1 MMNEANERV
10 MLCAF
15 EGWNDAC
22 HGATNVVHHL
32 ISHFETT
39 EVRTI
44 RSDAYYDYQS
54 VRPVICH
61 MDGTARI
68 IWPETSF
75 YDIALTP
82 TKHIYAQIAPEP
94 NYKWVEYVRR
104 SLRIAD
110 ELEIDKII
118 TLGSMFA
125 DCPHT
130 RPLPMDELGFD
141 PAHKVMDYG
150 SSMRDYG
157 PTGGFV
163 CDGPVGITTVYD
175 AIGKDEGFDTTAK
188 WVSIPQYLSGDDCP
202 QATLQMLR
210 WLSDRIGFS
219 IEEYD
224 LPQKAENWRAQ
235 ASVLL
240 SCNDELREYVTLLE
254 KQYDMGSQLKIL
266 NDTSRGDLLAKEAE
280 EYLAQFEQ

>member
-1 MMNEANERV
+1 MDQSSKRV
-10 MLCAF
+10 MICAF

-22 HGATNVVHHL
+22 HAATNVIHHL
-32 ISHFETT
+32 ISHYDAT
-39 EVRTI
+39 EVRNI
-44 RSDAYYDYQS
+44 RSDAYYDYKS

-75 YDIALTP
+75 YDITINP
-82 TKHIYAQIAPEP
+82 STHIFAQIAPEP

-110 ELEIDKII
+110 ELEIDEII

-141 PAHKVMDYG
+141 PIHKVMDYD

-157 PTGGFV
+157 PSGGCA

-175 AIGKDEGFDTTAK
+175 AIGKEEGFDTTSL
-188 WVSIPQYLSGDDCP
+188 WISIPQYLSGDDCA

-210 WLSDRIGFS
+210 RLSDRIKVPL
-219 IEEYD
+219 EEYD
-224 LPQKAENWRAQ
+224 LPEKAAHWSAQ

-240 SCNDELREYVTLLE
+240 SCNDELREYVNLLE
-254 KQYDMGSQLKIL
+254 KQYDMGSQLQIL
-266 NDTSRGDLLAKEAE
+266 NEESRGDRLAKEVE
-280 EYLAQFEQ
+280 EYLEQLDK